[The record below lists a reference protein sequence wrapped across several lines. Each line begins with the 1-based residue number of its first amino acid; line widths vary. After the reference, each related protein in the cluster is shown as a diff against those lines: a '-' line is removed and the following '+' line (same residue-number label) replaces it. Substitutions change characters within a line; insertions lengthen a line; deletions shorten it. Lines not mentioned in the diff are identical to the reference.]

1 MMNKTIRGILD
12 IVLYIIVFLLIQMLT
27 IYLFTT
33 VDLLQQNAS
42 WVVIGD
48 TLAKGGIEMSGK
60 MLVGTSVLSSIVTL
74 VVFIY
79 SKWATVSR
87 VWLASHPWVTLVW
100 AALLALGTILPS
112 EWLLEALAFSMPES
126 SIKMFESIMSEPT
139 GYLAIGILVPVAE
152 ELVFRGA
159 VLRGLLRLFSD
170 KWHWG
175 AIVVS
180 AVIFGAAHVNMA
192 QFVHAFVMGL
202 LIGWM
207 YYRTSSII
215 PGILFHWVNN
225 TVAYIMFHLMPQMAD
240 GKLIDLFHGDDRM
253 LWMGIAFS
261 FCIIIPSIFQLHL
274 RLRKE

>member
-274 RLRKE
+274 RLRKG

>member
-126 SIKMFESIMSEPT
+126 NIKMFESIMSEPT

-180 AVIFGAAHVNMA
+180 AVIFGAAHGNMA

-274 RLRKE
+274 RLRKG

>member
-48 TLAKGGIEMSGK
+48 TLAKGDIEMSGK

-170 KWHWG
+170 KWHWV

-180 AVIFGAAHVNMA
+180 AVIFGAAHRNMA

>member
-1 MMNKTIRGILD
+1 MNKTIRGILD

-274 RLRKE
+274 RLRKG